1 MAKADDVDRALKEKT
16 VLHDSPGTSP
26 HIRNG
31 DRIDFVHKGDVIDV
45 MAAAGTGRLQSLE
58 GFLPDY
64 TDIVDYIIRC
74 THKMWEEGAIG
85 LLYQH
90 YGHNTVV
97 WSDWGVTYGRDR
109 TFEYVYQ
116 RESAFPDLRLY
127 PDSVVWT
134 GNDVEGFRTNHRIT
148 QTGYNMGHSKWGPP
162 TGRRIQYSSFA
173 LCIVKEN
180 RIVEE
185 WLAHDEISGVR
196 QLGLNVDTVLEELA
210 AQIDRGAIE
219 DMPAEVP
226 RVVGQTT
233 PATYAPKRP
242 GSFDIEDFVRQG
254 ISEIWNWR
262 LFNKIPDYYAPECRV
277 HGPNSREMF
286 GHGDLRAYILSILS
300 GFPDAMIQIEDV
312 YWNGSEEEG
321 YRTAV
326 RWTLLGTN
334 RGIGIYGRPT
344 GKPVRAIGISE
355 HRIKNG
361 KILEEWTIFNELALL
376 WKLRYA

>member
-1 MAKADDVDRALKEKT
+1 MAKGEDRLP
-16 VLHDSPGTSP
+16 DGTAPSEDA
-26 HIRNG
+26 HGTAVHGRNG
-31 DRIDFVHKGDVIDV
+31 NGIDFVHKGDVIDT
-45 MAAAGTGRLQSLE
+45 MAAAGSGRLQSLE

-64 TDIVDYIIRC
+64 NDIVDYIVRS
-74 THKMWEEGAIG
+74 THKMWEEGGIG

-90 YGHNTVV
+90 YSHNTVV
-97 WSDWGVTYGRDR
+97 WSDWGVSYGRDR

-127 PDSVVWT
+127 ADSVVWA
-134 GNDVEGFRTNHRIT
+134 GDDVAGFRSNHRIT
-148 QTGYNMGHSKWGPP
+148 QTGYNMGYSKWGPP

-173 LCIVKEN
+173 LCIVKNN

-196 QLGLNVDTVLEELA
+196 QLGLTVDDALKELTV
-210 AQIDRGAIE
+210 QIDRGAIE
-219 DMPAEVP
+219 VLPSEVP
-226 RVVGQTT
+226 RVAGQTT
-233 PATYAPKRP
+233 PDAYVRKRP
-242 GSFDIEDFVRQG
+242 ANFDVEDFVHQAM
-254 ISEIWNWR
+254 SEIWNWR
-262 LFNKIPDYYAPECRV
+262 LFNKISQYYAPECRV
-277 HGPNSREMF
+277 HGPNSREMY

-300 GFPDAMIQIEDV
+300 SFPDGMIQIEDV

-334 RGIGIYGRPT
+334 RGAGIYGRPT
-344 GKPVRAIGISE
+344 GKPIRVIGISE
-355 HRIKNG
+355 HRIKHG
-361 KILEEWTIFNELALL
+361 KILEEWTIFNELALR